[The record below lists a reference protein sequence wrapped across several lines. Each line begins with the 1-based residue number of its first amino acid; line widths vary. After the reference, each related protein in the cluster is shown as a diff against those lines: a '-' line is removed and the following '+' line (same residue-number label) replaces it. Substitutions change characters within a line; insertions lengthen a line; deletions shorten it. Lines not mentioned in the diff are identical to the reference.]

1 MKRGLSSLVKIYT
14 LAVREHSTLIS
25 GEGGDSYIS
34 IVKVKAVE
42 LHVLWP
48 RGA

>member
-1 MKRGLSSLVKIYT
+1 MKRGSTSLVKIYT
-14 LAVREHSTLIS
+14 LAVRERSTLIS
-25 GEGGDSYIS
+25 GEGGDSYI
-34 IVKVKAVE
+34 E